1 MEKRHYVDFFTVPQ
15 QYKANMTR
23 EAIDETPETWLDF
36 YPHTKFVDFLTTL
49 IGVIDGGSKSI
60 WLTGNYGTGKSNAA
74 LVTQKLF
81 MDDEERVRQ
90 WFADCKDKITDCETR
105 LKDLLARRSDGTL
118 VIYDYNASG
127 VGPNEDFLVRLERGI
142 IAALRETGRIV
153 PAKANLDEIIHR
165 VSREDKHFFEVRD
178 SIQDELAYL
187 NAGIK
192 TAEQLVAELQK
203 THNQTDTPTDLL
215 SDVQKVLHKDNIFLD
230 ISVPTFRKWVLK
242 ILSANNI
249 RRIVYIF
256 DEFSD
261 FIDENKAHLK
271 TFEDVTENPG
281 INKFYLVPV
290 THLSIKA
297 YWAEGSENAQKANT
311 RFYFRNLQMPNDTA
325 FKLAAHAMKSNPDP
339 TIVDEWKAEKDNLWE
354 AVRGIAEM
362 HFNSNDP
369 SSADY
374 VSKQSFYDILP
385 IHPMAAFLL
394 KFLSE
399 SARSN
404 QRSIFEYLKG
414 SADGQE
420 FQDFIRD
427 GGPSIASKQFLTA
440 DYLWKYFI
448 ERDDLGLNKEII
460 AIRSEFER
468 IKSREFQNKDEDDED
483 IRVLKA
489 VLLFCL
495 LSRLLTTEAHDRLKP
510 TVKNIGLAFQGDGA
524 IVGVDSIIKSLAD
537 KHCFSVVNGNIE
549 LFATSVGDVD
559 LQTEKAKYEG
569 KFNEL
574 LSEKTAD
581 MLKAHK
587 KSDIA
592 KFSANRFD
600 LRVSDI
606 VHTTLANITST
617 VRDKYGNG
625 QSKDSGAVCLWF
637 VVAKN
642 KDEQLQV
649 SEKIKSIL
657 TQLRDHRIMM
667 FAFPNLTFC
676 DTNLGLWNDYVEQY
690 AKYMLENDRTAKGQ
704 CQKAYEQIEQEWFDR
719 IKSVSSQIKVY
730 TFINGQVVAN
740 DTSWNKFKD
749 IIGDYVR
756 RTLVNCVDY
765 LTEQTTAFGN
775 SALQAW
781 ANAGIQFEAASGTYK
796 QSVEAFKKQG
806 ITADANWF
814 EQNSSHPIA
823 QIRALFDKKTAN
835 TISKGTNLSI
845 RKVYIELQRAPFGMK
860 YNALSAFVLGI
871 ALRHIIDKGYQWDNL
886 QKTGELDA
894 DALSEIIESVVKD
907 DGQDKIKSEKQICRL
922 SREEKAFV
930 EKAPKMFRIANVIAD
945 ARVEDV
951 LGQIQTR
958 LESIAG
964 HVPLW
969 ALPEYIH
976 SVNEPSADIIAE
988 VLNSVCSAFTI
999 SSKGKTDDRTNA
1011 IKDVGRLI
1019 LDNTD
1024 LVDIVAGYIRPE
1036 NFVIAFQMH
1045 VDKTAPSLISLAKE
1059 IGDVSHG
1066 YCQSIL
1072 DNAAETAGWLW
1083 KQIDISNEINKTEQ
1097 EYEIIKLLK
1106 SIVGFAT
1113 FVQFKIALEALKN
1126 AVITNNKLPQAL
1138 IVAAVPS
1145 LTVLLSS
1152 LVNNGAASDIKESLE
1167 QNEGLVKALFFDVTR
1182 EKSVDL
1188 LKQRL
1193 PGVTISNS
1201 DLLNIYNSLPSKF
1214 LSDESTFLNDVRT
1227 KIEDFAKLS
1236 VASNIKIEWKRLTG
1250 AETPSA
1256 WAVLISIPAR
1266 FALGDISDVGDIITA
1281 VESPEKFSSVK
1292 LTELLNILSGLSPIG
1307 IADCQENFSTETVP
1321 QRFAK
1326 FNISLSSLLGYLK
1339 GKYGTQPNNWPT
1351 RPDINEFINGEYK
1364 GTFAPQVTE
1373 KIKKTSA
1380 EDLKN
1385 RLLQLALDNPDLG
1398 LLFWSD
1404 EHE

>member
-1 MEKRHYVDFFTVPQ
+1 MGKRHYADFFTVPHD
-15 QYKANMTR
+15 YKANMTR
-23 EAIDETPETWLDF
+23 EAINETPDTWLDF
-36 YPHTKFVDFLTTL
+36 YPHTKYVDFLTTL
-49 IGVIDGGSKSI
+49 ISVINGGSKSI

-81 MDDEERVRQ
+81 MDDEERIRQ
-90 WFADCKDKITDCETR
+90 WFDDCDGKITDCETL
-105 LKDLLARRSDGTL
+105 LKNLLTRRSEGTL
-118 VIYDYNASG
+118 VVYDYNASG
-127 VGPNEDFLVRLERGI
+127 VGPNEDFLVRLERGV
-142 IAALRETGRIV
+142 IAALHENGMIV

-165 VSREDKHFFEVRD
+165 VRREDKHFFEVRD

-187 NAGIK
+187 NADIQ
-192 TAEQLVAELQK
+192 TAEQLVAELRK
-203 THNQTDTPTDLL
+203 THHQTDTPTDLL
-215 SDVQKVLHKDNIFLD
+215 GDVQMVLHRDNIFLD
-230 ISVPTFRKWVLK
+230 ISVPTFRKWVLE
-242 ILSANNI
+242 ILSTNNI

-281 INKFYLVPV
+281 INKFFLIPV

-325 FKLAAHAMKSNPDP
+325 FKLAAHAMKPNPDP
-339 TIVDEWKAEKDNLWE
+339 IIADEWTMEKNNLWE

-362 HFNSNDP
+362 RFNSNDP

-414 SADGQE
+414 DADGQE

-448 ERDDLGLNKEII
+448 ERDDLGLSKDII
-460 AIRSEFER
+460 AIRSDFER

-510 TVKNIGLAFQGDGA
+510 TVENIRLAFQGDGA
-524 IVGVDSIIKSLAD
+524 IVGVDSIIKSLAN

-549 LFATSVGDVD
+549 LYATSVGDAD
-559 LQTEKAKYEG
+559 LQTEKAKYG
-569 KFNEL
+569 DKFHEL
-574 LSEKTAD
+574 LSDKTAD

-600 LRVSDI
+600 LRVSDT
-606 VHTTLANITST
+606 VHTTLTNITST
-617 VRDKYGNG
+617 VRDRYSSGLNR
-625 QSKDSGAVCLWF
+625 DSGTVCLWF

-649 SEKIKSIL
+649 PEKIRNIL

-667 FAFPNLTFC
+667 FTFPSLTFC
-676 DTNLGLWNDYVEQY
+676 DTNLSLWDDYVEQY
-690 AKYMLENDRTAKGQ
+690 AKYMLENDKTAKNQ
-704 CQKAYEQIEQEWFDR
+704 CQKAYERIEREWFDR
-719 IKSVSSQIKVY
+719 INGFNSQIKVY
-730 TFINGQVVAN
+730 TIVNRQLVAN

-765 LTEQTTAFGN
+765 LTDQTTAFGN
-775 SALQAW
+775 SALKAW

-796 QSVEAFKKQG
+796 QLVEAFKKRG

-814 EQNSSHPIA
+814 LQNSTHPIS
-823 QIRALFDKKTAN
+823 QIRALFDKKIAN
-835 TISKGTNLSI
+835 TIVKGTNLSI
-845 RKVYIELQRAPFGMK
+845 RKVYIELQRTPFGMK

-871 ALRHIIDKGYQWDNL
+871 AIRHILDKGYQWDNG
-886 QKTGELDA
+886 QKTGTLDA
-894 DALSEIIESVVKD
+894 DVLSEIIESVVKD
-907 DGQDKIKSEKQICRL
+907 NGDDKIKYEKQICRL

-930 EKAPKMFRIANVIAD
+930 EKAPRMFGVTNVITD

-958 LESIAG
+958 IENISGL
-964 HVPLW
+964 VPLW
-969 ALPEYIH
+969 ALPEYIN
-976 SVNEPSADIIAE
+976 SVNETSADIITE
-988 VLNSVCSAFTI
+988 VLNNVCSAFTI

-1011 IKDVGRLI
+1011 IKEVGRLI
-1019 LDNTD
+1019 LNNAN
-1024 LVDIVAGYIRPE
+1024 LVDIVAGYIKPE
-1036 NFVIAFQMH
+1036 NFVTAFQMY
-1045 VDKTAPSLISLAKE
+1045 VDRTAPTLITLAKE
-1059 IGDVSHG
+1059 ICDVAHG

-1072 DNAAETAGWLW
+1072 DNAVETAGWLW
-1083 KQIDISNEINKTEQ
+1083 KKIDISNEINETEQ
-1097 EYEIIKLLK
+1097 EYRIIKILK
-1106 SIVGFAT
+1106 SIVGITT
-1113 FVQFKIALEALKN
+1113 FVPYKTALDTLKN
-1126 AVITNNKLPQAL
+1126 AVMTINKLPKTL

-1145 LTVLLSS
+1145 LSVLLSS
-1152 LVNNGAASDIKESLE
+1152 LANNGATSDIKEGLE
-1167 QNEGLVKALFFDVTR
+1167 HNKDIVKALFFDVTKV
-1182 EKSVDL
+1182 KSINL

-1201 DLLNIYNSLPSKF
+1201 DLLNIYNSLPNRF
-1214 LSDESTFLNDVRT
+1214 LSDDNTFLNDVRM
-1227 KIEDFAKLS
+1227 KIEEFTKVS
-1236 VASNIKIEWKRLTG
+1236 VALNIKNEWERLTG
-1250 AETPSA
+1250 FKTPSA
-1256 WAVLISIPAR
+1256 WATSTGIPAR
-1266 FALGDISDVGDIITA
+1266 FALSGISDVGDIITA
-1281 VESPEKFSSVK
+1281 VESSEKFSSDK
-1292 LTELLNILSGLSPIG
+1292 LAELLNILSGLSPLG
-1307 IADCQENFSTETVP
+1307 IADCQTNFIAETVP
-1321 QRFAK
+1321 RRFAK
-1326 FNISLSSLLGYLK
+1326 FNISLSSLLDYLK
-1339 GKYGTQPNNWPT
+1339 GEYGAQPNNWPT
-1351 RPDINEFINGEYK
+1351 RPDINGFINGQYK
-1364 GTFAPQVTE
+1364 GTYAPQVTE

-1385 RLLQLALDNPDLG
+1385 RLLQLAQDNPDLG
-1398 LLFWSD
+1398 LLFW
-1404 EHE
+1404 E

>member
-1 MEKRHYVDFFTVPQ
+1 MEKRHYADFFTVPHD
-15 QYKANMTR
+15 YKANMTR
-23 EAIDETPETWLDF
+23 EAINETPETWLGF
-36 YPHTKFVDFLTTL
+36 YPHTKYVDFFTTL
-49 IGVIDGGSKSI
+49 IGVVDGGSKSI

-81 MDDEERVRQ
+81 MDDEKRVRQ
-90 WFADCKDKITDCETR
+90 WFDDCKDKIADCEIL
-105 LKDLLARRSDGTL
+105 LKSLLARRIEGTL
-118 VIYDYNASG
+118 VVYDYNASG

-142 IAALRETGRIV
+142 IAALRENGMIV

-165 VSREDKHFFEVRD
+165 VRREDKHFFEVRD

-187 NAGIK
+187 SADIK

-203 THNQTDTPTDLL
+203 THHSTDTPTDLL
-215 SDVQKVLHKDNIFLD
+215 GDVQKVLHTDNIFLD
-230 ISVPTFRKWVLK
+230 ISVPTFRKWVLE
-242 ILSANNI
+242 ILSANSI
-249 RRIVYIF
+249 SRIVYIF

-325 FKLAAHAMKSNPDP
+325 FKLAAHAMKPNPDP
-339 TIVDEWKAEKDNLWE
+339 TIVDEWKTEKGNLWE
-354 AVRGIAEM
+354 AVRGIAEI
-362 HFNSNDP
+362 HFNSDDP

-427 GGPSIASKQFLTA
+427 GGPSVASKQFLTA

-448 ERDDLGLNKEII
+448 ERDDLGLSKEIV

-510 TVKNIGLAFQGDGA
+510 TVENIRLTFQGDGA

-549 LFATSVGDVD
+549 LFATSVGDAD
-559 LQTEKAKYEG
+559 LQAEKAKYEG
-569 KFNEL
+569 KFHEL
-574 LSEKTAD
+574 LSDKTAD

-600 LRVSDI
+600 LRMSDI
-606 VHTTLANITST
+606 AHTTLANITST
-617 VRDKYGNG
+617 RDRYSNG
-625 QSKDSGAVCLWF
+625 INKDSGAVCLWF

-642 KDEQLQV
+642 RNEQLQIP
-649 SEKIKSIL
+649 EKIKNIL

-676 DTNLGLWNDYVEQY
+676 DTNLSLWDDYVEQY
-690 AKYMLENDRTAKGQ
+690 AKYMLENDKTAKGQ
-704 CQKAYEQIEQEWFDR
+704 CQKAYGQIEQEWFSR
-719 IKSVSSQIKVY
+719 IKSVSLQIKAY
-730 TFINGQVVAN
+730 TFVNGQVVAN

-765 LTEQTTAFGN
+765 LTELTMAFGN

-781 ANAGIQFEAASGTYK
+781 AKAGIQFEVASGTYK
-796 QSVEAFKKQG
+796 QLVEAFKKQG
-806 ITADANWF
+806 ITSDPNWF
-814 EQNSSHPIA
+814 VQNSSHPIA
-823 QIRALFDKKTAN
+823 QIRALFDKKMAN
-835 TISKGTNLSI
+835 TIGKGTNLSI

-860 YNALSAFVLGI
+860 YNALSAFILGI
-871 ALRHIIDKGYQWDNL
+871 ALRHIIDKGYQWDNG
-886 QKTGELDA
+886 QKTGALDA
-894 DALSEIIESVVKD
+894 DVLSEIIESVVKD
-907 DGQDKIKSEKQICRL
+907 DGQDKIKFEKQICRL
-922 SREEKAFV
+922 SREEKAFI
-930 EKAPKMFRIANVIAD
+930 EKAPKMFGIASIAD

-958 LESIAG
+958 LESISG

-969 ALPEYIH
+969 ALPEYIY
-976 SVNEPSADIIAE
+976 SVHEPSADIIAE
-988 VLNSVCSAFTI
+988 VLNDVCSAFTI
-999 SSKGKTDDRTNA
+999 SSKGKTDERTNA
-1011 IKDVGRLI
+1011 IKEVGRII

-1024 LVDIVAGYIRPE
+1024 LVDIIAGYIKTE
-1036 NFVIAFQMH
+1036 NFVTAFHMH
-1045 VDKTAPSLISLAKE
+1045 VDKIAPTLISLAKE

-1072 DNAAETAGWLW
+1072 DNAVETAGWLW
-1083 KQIDISNEINKTEQ
+1083 KEIDISNEINEVEQ

-1106 SIVGFAT
+1106 SIVGFT
-1113 FVQFKIALEALKN
+1113 NFVPYKTALETLKT
-1126 AVITNNKLPQAL
+1126 AVMTNNKLPQAL

-1145 LTVLLSS
+1145 LSVLLSS
-1152 LVNNGAASDIKESLE
+1152 LVNNGAASDIKEGLE
-1167 QNEGLVKALFFDVTR
+1167 QNEEIVKALFFDVTKT
-1182 EKSVDL
+1182 KSVDL

-1193 PGVTISNS
+1193 TGVTILNN
-1201 DLLNIYNSLPSKF
+1201 DLLNIYNGLPNRF
-1214 LSDESTFLNDVRT
+1214 LGDESTFLNDVRM
-1227 KIEDFAKLS
+1227 KIEDFEKQS
-1236 VASNIKIEWKRLTG
+1236 VALKIKIEWDRLTG
-1250 AETPSA
+1250 SETPSA
-1256 WAVLISIPAR
+1256 WAISTRIPAR
-1266 FALGDISDVGDIITA
+1266 FALGGISDVGDIITA
-1281 VESPEKFSSVK
+1281 VESPEKFSSDK
-1292 LTELLNILSGLSPIG
+1292 LAELLNILIGLSPLSVVE
-1307 IADCQENFSTETVP
+1307 CQANFITETVP
-1321 QRFAK
+1321 RRFAK
-1326 FNISLSSLLGYLK
+1326 FNIGLSSLLSYLK
-1339 GKYGTQPNNWPT
+1339 GKYGTQPNNWPI
-1351 RPDINEFINGEYK
+1351 RPDINEFINNEYK
-1364 GTFAPQVTE
+1364 STFAPQVTE
-1373 KIKKTSA
+1373 KIKKASA

-1385 RLLQLALDNPDLG
+1385 RLLQLAQDNPDLG
-1398 LLFWSD
+1398 LLFW
-1404 EHE
+1404 E